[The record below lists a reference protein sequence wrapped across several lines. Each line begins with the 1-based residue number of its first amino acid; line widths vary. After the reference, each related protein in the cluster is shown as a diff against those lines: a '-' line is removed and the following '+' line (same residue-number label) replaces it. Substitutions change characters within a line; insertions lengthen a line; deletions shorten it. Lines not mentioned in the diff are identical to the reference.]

1 MITPLRLFRSFDL
14 FSLLISSFH
23 RLRDDSR
30 MASTYAPLSSSFFFS
45 SVVFSNLRVTVE
57 IIIFQVSPTLTSP
70 FFPPPTSC
78 GIRKIH
84 TQKKRDGET
93 REVFLFF
100 HQSSSSFLGWTMVKI
115 RKVPTAHEAH
125 VEPVLFR
132 LSLSLFP
139 IFPQLILCYPSSS
152 IFLISSPSQDFPL
165 LYHTPGLKESTYY

>member
-1 MITPLRLFRSFDL
+1 MTVEWRPHTPLFLHLF
-14 FSLLISSFH
+14 FSPLLSSPT
-23 RLRDDSR
+23 SV
-30 MASTYAPLSSSFFFS
+30 SPLKSSFFKF
-45 SVVFSNLRVTVE
+45 LRH
-57 IIIFQVSPTLTSP
+57 SPVP

>member
-70 FFPPPTSC
+70 FFSPSDFLWN
-78 GIRKIH
+78 
-84 TQKKRDGET
+84 KKNPYPEEERWRNKRSFSLLPSVVLFFFGVDDGEDT
-93 REVFLFF
+93 
-100 HQSSSSFLGWTMVKI
+100 QSANSARSARGTSF
-115 RKVPTAHEAH
+115 VPS
-125 VEPVLFR
+125 
-132 LSLSLFP
+132 LSLSFP
-139 IFPQLILCYPSSS
+139 SFPNSFFATRPRPS
-152 IFLISSPSQDFPL
+152 F
-165 LYHTPGLKESTYY
+165 